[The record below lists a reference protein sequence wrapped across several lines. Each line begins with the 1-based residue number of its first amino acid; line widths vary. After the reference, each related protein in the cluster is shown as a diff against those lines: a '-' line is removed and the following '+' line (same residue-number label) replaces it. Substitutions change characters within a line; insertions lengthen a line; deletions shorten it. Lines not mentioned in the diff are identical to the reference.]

1 MNYLSATQD
10 IITISRKK
18 FLRRWLALGLAANDI
33 ICISAAFVLAGVFR
47 LGFMMS
53 ESQLSNILS
62 VSLPIYVGIAINTR
76 AYGISAVSTFWVSYS
91 RSASAF
97 IFAMGAV
104 LLTAF
109 FLKASADF
117 SRIVFATG
125 VILALLFLFIG
136 RWILSILS
144 KKLLNN
150 QPMAEVIIIDGITI
164 KNPKN
169 APIIDAALENL
180 KPDLNNADVVQR
192 LGLITQ
198 DMDRVIVHCKADN
211 RQAWA
216 FMLKAL
222 DVNAEIVTPEL
233 NDLAPIALN
242 RRDGHIALMV
252 SQGPLK
258 LNERIIKRGFDILC
272 ALIAI
277 PLLIIP
283 MIITAIAIRIETPG
297 PVIFSQPRIGLGNIS
312 FKIYKFR
319 SMRCETSDAKG
330 DRSTSRDDDRIT
342 KVGAFIRKTSIDELP
357 QIFNVLSGSMSMVGP
372 RPHAIGSRAENMLF
386 WDIDPR
392 YWHRHAIKP
401 GLTGLAQV
409 RGFRGATEK
418 RQDLESRL
426 QSDLDYRANWSLWSD
441 IKIILMTFRVLMH
454 RNAY

>member
-1 MNYLSATQD
+1 MNSLTATKD
-10 IITISRKK
+10 IVAISRKK
-18 FLRRWLALGLAANDI
+18 FIRRWLALGLAINDI
-33 ICISAAFVLAGVFR
+33 ICISAAFALAGIFR

-53 ESQLSNILS
+53 ESQLSNILA

-76 AYGISAVSTFWVSYS
+76 AYGTTALSAFWVSYS
-91 RSASAF
+91 RSAAAF

-117 SRIVFATG
+117 SRLIFGIG

-136 RWILSILS
+136 RWFLSLSS

-150 QPMAEVIIIDGITI
+150 QPVAEMIIIDEITLEDI
-164 KNPKN
+164 GDI
-169 APIIDAALENL
+169 PIIDATVENL
-180 KPDLNNADVVQR
+180 KPNLANPEIIQR

-198 DMDRVIVHCKADN
+198 DMDRVIVHCKTEY

-216 FMLKAL
+216 FTLKAL

-252 SQGPLK
+252 SQGPLR
-258 LNERIIKRGFDILC
+258 LSERIIKRSFDIIC

-277 PLLIIP
+277 PLLLIP
-283 MIITAIAIRIETPG
+283 MIITAIIIRLESAG
-297 PVIFSQPRIGLGNIS
+297 PVIFSQQRIGLGNIS

-319 SMRCETSDAKG
+319 SMRFETSDSNG
-330 DRSTSRDDDRIT
+330 ERSTSRDDDRIT
-342 KVGAFIRKTSIDELP
+342 RVGAFIRKTSIDELP

-372 RPHAIGSRAENMLF
+372 RPHAIGSRAENILF
-386 WDIDPR
+386 WDIDAR
-392 YWHRHAIKP
+392 YWHRHTMKP

-418 RQDLESRL
+418 RQDLEERL
-426 QSDLDYRANWSLWSD
+426 QSDLDYRANWSLWTD
-441 IKIILMTFRVLMH
+441 IKIILMTFRVLIH

>member
-1 MNYLSATQD
+1 MNSLSATKD
-10 IITISRKK
+10 IIAISRKR
-18 FLRRWLALGLAANDI
+18 FLRRWLAFGLAINDI
-33 ICISAAFVLAGVFR
+33 ICISAAFALAGIFR

-53 ESQLSNILS
+53 ENQLSNILA
-62 VSLPIYVGIAINTR
+62 VSIPIYLGIAINMR
-76 AYGISAVSTFWVSYS
+76 AYGTTALSTFWISYS
-91 RSASAF
+91 RSAAAF
-97 IFAMGAV
+97 LFAMGAV

-117 SRIVFATG
+117 SRVIFGTG

-136 RWILSILS
+136 RWILSLLS

-150 QPMAEVIIIDGITI
+150 QPVAEIIIVDEIVLENIEGT
-164 KNPKN
+164 
-169 APIIDAALENL
+169 PIINAALENL
-180 KPDLNNADVVQR
+180 KPDLTNPEIIQR

-198 DMDRVIVHCKADN
+198 EMDRVIVHCKTEY

-216 FMLKAL
+216 FTLKAL
-222 DVNAEIVTPEL
+222 DINAEIVTPEL
-233 NDLAPIALN
+233 SDLAPIALN

-252 SQGPLK
+252 SQGPLR
-258 LNERIIKRGFDILC
+258 LNERIIKRSFDIIC

-277 PLLIIP
+277 PLLLIP
-283 MIITAIAIRIETPG
+283 MIITAIIIRIESAG
-297 PVIFSQPRIGLGNIS
+297 PVIFAQQRIGLGNIS

-319 SMRCETSDAKG
+319 SMRIETSDSNG
-330 DRSTSRDDDRIT
+330 ERSTCRDDDRIT
-342 KVGAFIRKTSIDELP
+342 RVGAFIRKTSIDELP

-386 WDIDPR
+386 WDIDTR

-418 RQDLESRL
+418 RQDLEERL
-426 QSDLDYRANWSLWSD
+426 QSDLDYRTNWSLWND
-441 IKIILMTFRVLMH
+441 IKIILMTFRVLIH